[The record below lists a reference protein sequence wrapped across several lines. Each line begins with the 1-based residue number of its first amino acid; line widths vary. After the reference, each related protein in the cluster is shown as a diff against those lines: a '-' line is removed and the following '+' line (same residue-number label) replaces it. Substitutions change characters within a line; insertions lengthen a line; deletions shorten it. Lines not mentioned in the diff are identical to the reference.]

1 MFAAPSIPKVRCQ
14 VLRRLCV
21 GAAEAAAAAIATLM
35 SEGRNVRRDL
45 VEYCDDVRRTGRAKA
60 CRFSA
65 IDADLKAE
73 TGRGIAWLR
82 AGMGEVGL
90 EVGEDGKTKSGL
102 RGLKIS
108 WNERRG
114 AKGVALDG
122 GRGEEGRILEYL
134 LKKFR
139 RENDAVNV
147 QIVPDWKPLM
157 AEMPSGMNIP
167 VEDKWRMPVLS
178 EEELA
183 GMRAPPED
191 DGGVSSSE
199 DEGSGREKAL
209 VGAFPAT
216 DRDYQGKEY
225 Y

>member
-21 GAAEAAAAAIATLM
+21 GAGEAAAAAIATLI
-35 SEGRNVRRDL
+35 SEGRKVSRDL
-45 VEYCDDVRRTGRAKA
+45 VEYCDDVRRTSRAKA

-65 IDADLKAE
+65 IDADLKGE
-73 TGRGIAWLR
+73 TGKGIAWLR
-82 AGMGEVGL
+82 AGMAEVGL
-90 EVGEDGKTKSGL
+90 EVGEDGRRGGGL
-102 RGLKIS
+102 RGLKMS
-108 WNERRG
+108 WNERKV
-114 AKGVALDG
+114 AKGVVDG

-134 LKKFR
+134 LKKFS

-199 DEGSGREKAL
+199 DEGSGREKAP
-209 VGAFPAT
+209 VGAFPGT
-216 DRDYQGKEY
+216 DRDYDGKEY